1 MIFKKRKNN
10 FSMLSSK
17 DKFIKKMLVDVKDT
31 IITSADGESKK
42 LGEFAE
48 NVILVVNVASY
59 CGNTAQY
66 EDLQKLHKKYSKKGL
81 IILAFPCNDFGNQE
95 PDSLQEIKN
104 FCSTKFGVEFE
115 IMEKVHAKG
124 NTTEPYTTLNKV
136 EPKGDVEWNF
146 EKFLIGKDS
155 NVIARFKPSVQPFDD
170 NLIAAIEVALDS

>member
-1 MIFKKRKNN
+1 
-10 FSMLSSK
+10 MLSSI
-17 DKFIKKMLVDVKDT
+17 DKFIKHMIVDVQDT
-31 IITSADGESKK
+31 IAISADGKAKK
-42 LGEFAE
+42 LGEYSGK
-48 NVILVVNVASY
+48 VILVVNVASY

-66 EDLQKLHKKYSKKGL
+66 EDLQKLHNIYSEKGL
-81 IILAFPCNDFGNQE
+81 VILAFPCNDFGNQE
-95 PDSLQEIKN
+95 PDSLKEIKN
-104 FCSTKFGVEFE
+104 FCSTNFGVKFE

-124 NTTEPYTTLNKV
+124 NTTEPFTTLNKV

>member
-1 MIFKKRKNN
+1 
-10 FSMLSSK
+10 MLSSIS
-17 DKFIKKMLVDVKDT
+17 KFMKQMLVDVQNTVVK
-31 IITSADGESKK
+31 SADGGEKK
-42 LGEFAE
+42 LGEYSN

-66 EDLQKLHKKYSKKGL
+66 EDLQKLHNIYSKKGL
-81 IILAFPCNDFGNQE
+81 RILAFPCNDFGNQE
-95 PDSLQEIKN
+95 PDSLSEIKN
-104 FCSTKFGVEFE
+104 FCSTKYGVEFE

-155 NVIARFKPSVQPFDD
+155 NVIARFKPNVQPFDD
-170 NLIAAIEVALDS
+170 NLIAAIEVSLDS

>member
-1 MIFKKRKNN
+1 
-10 FSMLSSK
+10 ML
-17 DKFIKKMLVDVKDT
+17 IDVQNT
-31 IITSADGESKK
+31 TVMSAEGKAIK
-42 LGEFAE
+42 LGQYSE
-48 NVILVVNVASY
+48 NVLLVVNVASY

-66 EDLQKLHKKYSKKGL
+66 EDLQKLHTKYSKKGL
-81 IILAFPCNDFGNQE
+81 KILAFPCNDFGNQE
-95 PDSLQEIKN
+95 PDSLAIIKN

-115 IMEKVHAKG
+115 IMQKVHAKG
-124 NTTEPYTTLNKV
+124 ETTEPYTTLNKV